1 MSMMIRG
8 VLIALLAVSGG
19 NVLAQQ
25 SVEIMAP
32 WVRETVAAQTAT
44 GGFMEITSRRGGILI
59 GASSPVAG
67 RVEVH
72 QMKMEGNI
80 MKMRAVDKLDLPAGK
95 PVKLAPGGYHLMLL
109 ELKKTL
115 QAGTV
120 VPLTLSIAGNDGK
133 RSSVEVKAEVRQ
145 LGGVHQH

>member
-1 MSMMIRG
+1 MSMTIRG
-8 VLIALLAVSGG
+8 SLVALLAVSGG

-25 SVEIMAP
+25 SVEITGP

-44 GGFMEITSRRGGILI
+44 GGFMEITSRQGGVLI
-59 GASSPVAG
+59 GASSTVAG

-72 QMKMEGNI
+72 QMKMEGNT
-80 MKMRAVDKLDLPAGK
+80 MKMRAIDKLDLPAGK

-109 ELKKTL
+109 DLKKTL
-115 QAGTV
+115 PAGTV

-133 RSSVEVKAEVRQ
+133 RSNVEVNAEVRR
-145 LGGVHQH
+145 LGGVHQR

>member
-1 MSMMIRG
+1 MRMTIRG

-19 NVLAQQ
+19 NALAQQ
-25 SVEIMAP
+25 SVEITRP
-32 WVRETVAAQTAT
+32 WVRETVAAQPAT
-44 GGFMEITSRRGGILI
+44 GGFMEITSRPGGVLI

-72 QMKMEGNI
+72 QMMMEGNT
-80 MKMRAVDKLDLPAGK
+80 MKMRPVDKLDLPAGK
-95 PVKLAPGGYHLMLL
+95 RVMLAPGGYHLMLL
-109 ELKKTL
+109 DLKKTL

-133 RSSVEVKAEVRQ
+133 QSSVEVQAEVRK